1 MRVAGCFADDAAR
14 ERGVEFANVES
25 RKSIRK
31 VEKSNQWRGGTPQAA
46 PATQPGYRR
55 SRIQATELRRA
66 DGRKAR
72 RRSGGWLKS
81 LASRERVGVRANCL
95 TWSGPTKKR
104 RRPLRDPGA
113 STVPPFARCRRL
125 AVAPGPES
133 HLPPSRC
140 ARSPE
145 QPVHRPWW
153 RRIALPV
160 IRRPLRTLQPVDHQ
174 RPALRRLGPAL
185 AGRTHDRGDARP
197 PDASPPPLRDG
208 RRARPLPRIGEDQK
222 WQEGRISTPRDNSHA
237 PVILRADRADR
248 TTVLAAFS
256 RLGAEESHIS
266 QASESFYRMKKAAEK
281 DDEVDGQFSLCVHW
295 GAALRLA
302 ASLRDANPH
311 TWMDACPAPIQARLA
326 CRLPDVADSRHHELE
341 EGGLRISP
349 ADPIN
354 RAHPCRTLDVKVTT
368 NREDR
373 PMPIKY
379 ARFANNVTWSF
390 GRGWGAARPP
400 ANCGS
405 AAWTRH

>member
-1 MRVAGCFADDAAR
+1 M
-14 ERGVEFANVES
+14 
-25 RKSIRK
+25 
-31 VEKSNQWRGGTPQAA
+31 
-46 PATQPGYRR
+46 
-55 SRIQATELRRA
+55 
-66 DGRKAR
+66 
-72 RRSGGWLKS
+72 
-81 LASRERVGVRANCL
+81 

-113 STVPPFARCRRL
+113 STVPPFARGRRL

-256 RLGAEESHIS
+256 RLGTEESHIS

-281 DDEVDGQFSLCVHW
+281 DDEVDGRFSLCVHW

-311 TWMDACPAPIQARLA
+311 TWMDARPAPIQARLA
-326 CRLPDVADSRHHELE
+326 CRSPDVADSRHHELE
-341 EGGLRISP
+341 ADGLRISP
-349 ADPIN
+349 ATLLTAPTLAVHWMSKLRPIG
-354 RAHPCRTLDVKVTT
+354 RTDRCPSSTPGSRTTSPGASGADGERHVRPRIADRPPGRDANGPADVGSCGTGILPV
-368 NREDR
+368 NRENATKR
-373 PMPIKY
+373 S
-379 ARFANNVTWSF
+379 T
-390 GRGWGAARPP
+390 
-400 ANCGS
+400 
-405 AAWTRH
+405 